1 MYLKIHDIKLEMETI
16 SPLDPRGKVH
26 RRERKSSDGIQ
37 LSDLS
42 LTR

>member
-1 MYLKIHDIKLEMETI
+1 MYLKIHDIKLENGDNILSILEEKYM
-16 SPLDPRGKVH
+16 D
-26 RRERKSSDGIQ
+26 ERKSSDGIQ

>member
-1 MYLKIHDIKLEMETI
+1 MYLKIHDIKFENGDNILSILEEKYT
-16 SPLDPRGKVH
+16 D
-26 RRERKSSDGIQ
+26 ERKSSDGIQ

>member
-1 MYLKIHDIKLEMETI
+1 MYLKIHDIKLENGDNILSILEEKYT
-16 SPLDPRGKVH
+16 D
-26 RRERKSSDGIQ
+26 ERKSSDWIQ

>member
-1 MYLKIHDIKLEMETI
+1 MYLKIHDIKHENGDNILSILEEKYT
-16 SPLDPRGKVH
+16 D
-26 RRERKSSDGIQ
+26 ERKSSDGIQ

>member
-1 MYLKIHDIKLEMETI
+1 MYLKIHDIKLENGDNILSIFEEKYT
-16 SPLDPRGKVH
+16 D
-26 RRERKSSDGIQ
+26 ERKSSDGIQ

>member
-1 MYLKIHDIKLEMETI
+1 MYLKIHDIKLENGDNILSILEEKYT
-16 SPLDPRGKVH
+16 DG
-26 RRERKSSDGIQ
+26 RKSSDGIQ

>member
-1 MYLKIHDIKLEMETI
+1 MYLKIHDIKLENGDNILSILEKKYT
-16 SPLDPRGKVH
+16 D
-26 RRERKSSDGIQ
+26 ERKNSDGIQ

>member
-1 MYLKIHDIKLEMETI
+1 MYLKIHDIKLENGDNILSILEEKYT
-16 SPLDPRGKVH
+16 D
-26 RRERKSSDGIQ
+26 ERKSSDGIQ